1 MLTDHAD
8 VVIVGAGIAG
18 LVAALRASQAGAST
32 IVLSEGGGA
41 SCWLQGVNVAL
52 GDADARDSAAVHFD
66 DIVREGYGLSDP
78 ELARDTAGHA
88 IEVLREL
95 DALGVG
101 FARDGARYRQ
111 RHASGSAYP
120 RCCYVPGMMWGPK
133 ARRVLSD
140 ALKARANVRFKRAHV
155 VRVLIEAGRAAG
167 VAAVLPRSG
176 EPLVIDAGA
185 VVLASGGAGGIFEHS
200 TYPRDVTGTSYAMAY
215 HAGAR
220 LMDMEFIQFEPLV
233 AYAPKALRGFVIP
246 TTLLGDGATLR
257 DKDGK
262 RFLLEV
268 RPQGEAGIGKE
279 TLVLAMADMARRG
292 RAETSGAVWLDA
304 RSVPRQVL
312 EGYPWLFPYLAK
324 RGVDLAR
331 DLVALLPAAHTSLGG
346 IVVDRR
352 RESSVG
358 GLFAV
363 GEAAGGLHGAGRLAG
378 GSGTDV
384 IASGS
389 RGGQEAA
396 ALALGLS
403 HANKVQARGAFLSLF
418 NDEAICASPTRQQR
432 SVHAEVRSLM
442 SQAAGI
448 WRNDKDLS
456 RALARVRELQE
467 LQEHMA
473 PRKPLAVGNYAVVL
487 ADVLLVA
494 CLVLESALARCESR
508 GAHQRTD
515 FPDTEPGGASSVIVP
530 TAGTRAGFSRIRI
543 PIEA

>member
-32 IVLSEGGGA
+32 VVLSEGGGA

-52 GDADARDSAAVHFD
+52 GDADARDSPAVHFD
-66 DIVREGYGLSDP
+66 DIVREGYGLSDRG
-78 ELARDTAGHA
+78 LAHDTAAHA

-101 FARDGARYRQ
+101 FARDGERFRQ

-120 RCCYVPGMMWGPK
+120 RCCYVAGMMWGPK

-140 ALKARANVRFKRAHV
+140 VLKARANVRFIRAHV
-155 VRVLIEAGRAAG
+155 VRVLVEAGRAVG
-167 VAAVLPRSG
+167 VAAVLPRTG
-176 EPLVIDAGA
+176 EPMVIGTGA

-246 TTLLGDGATLR
+246 TTLFGDGATLR

-292 RAETSGAVWLDA
+292 RAEASGAVWLDA
-304 RSVPRQVL
+304 RAVPRQVL

-324 RGVDLAR
+324 RGVDLACE
-331 DLVALLPAAHTSLGG
+331 LVALLPAAHTSLGG
-346 IVVDRR
+346 IAVDRR

-389 RGGQEAA
+389 RGGYAA
-396 ALALGLS
+396 AEVGRG
-403 HANKVQARGAFLSLF
+403 QASGTRARSAFLAEF
-418 NDEAICASPTRQQR
+418 NSEAICRPPTRQQR
-432 SVHAEVRSLM
+432 IIHAEVRALM

-448 WRNDKDLS
+448 WRNDKDLN
-456 RALARVRELQE
+456 RALARVRELHE
-467 LQEHMA
+467 EMA
-473 PRKPLAVGNYAVVL
+473 PRKPLAAGNYAVIL
-487 ADVLLVA
+487 ADILLVA
-494 CLVLESALARCESR
+494 GLVLESALARRESR

-515 FPDTEPGGASSVIVP
+515 FPDTEPGSASSVIVP
-530 TAGTRAGFSRIRI
+530 AAGTLAAYSRIRI